1 MAAFVFKLFGSSDIS
16 DVLYSLLR
24 SVVLSLPSLVQLLC
38 LIWKPDSGRR

>member
-1 MAAFVFKLFGSSDIS
+1 MAAFVFKIFGSSYVS

>member
-1 MAAFVFKLFGSSDIS
+1 VAALIFRLFGCSDVS